1 MNTIANKEV
10 VILENIIKKSKFI
23 TYVKY
28 IENEDEAKHFIQSIK
43 DKHHDATHNCSAY
56 VLGDIVRKDDDG
68 EPSGTAGQPIA
79 DVLLYKNISNVCVV
93 VTRYFGG
100 IKLGAGGLVRAYSS
114 NTSLAIDQTKIV
126 PIITGYITEIN
137 FNFKQSKQV
146 DYYLEKNNI
155 NILKKKFESKITYQI
170 LLNKSNFEEVTNNLK
185 NINHLIEFKILK
197 ETMVRG
203 HE

>member
-10 VILENIIKKSKFI
+10 VVFENTIKKSKFI

-28 IENEDEAKHFIQSIK
+28 IENEDDAKNFIQNIK

-56 VLGDIVRKDDDG
+56 VLGDIIRKDDDG

-79 DVLLYKNISNVCVV
+79 DVLLYKNISNVCIV

-114 NTSLAIDQTKIV
+114 SASLAIDQTKIV
-126 PIITGYITEIN
+126 PIVTGYITEIK

-146 DYYLEKNNI
+146 DYYLEKNKI
-155 NILKKKFESKITYQI
+155 TILKKEFESKITYQI
-170 LLNKSNFEEVTNNLK
+170 LLNESNYKEVVTNLK
-185 NINHLIEFKILK
+185 SINHLIEFKILK

-203 HE
+203 YE